1 MMTLGDISKN
11 LEKLHNWSLDANSIT
26 KEFEFNNFNEVLGFL
41 SKIAEL
47 VDKYEHYPTIL
58 ISKNQVRTSLTT
70 IGSGLT
76 EKDFNFAKDIDKISA

>member
-11 LEKLHNWSLDANSIT
+11 LEKLNNWSLDANSIT
-26 KEFEFNNFNEVLGFL
+26 REFEFNNFNEVLGFL
-41 SKIAEL
+41 GKIAEL